1 LTEDVISIDDATI
14 APDLRFKVL
23 LGPFMTFLDRAGQA
37 TRRKK
42 TAPRELW
49 LEAAAELFPLE
60 MENLDAMVRDLTA
73 QGDAAAAL
81 RLAEL
86 ITDVYPENARAFFR
100 LAHVHQTLG
109 DARNALAPLHR
120 ALALDPDLP
129 FVRNNLAAA
138 LMTLFAPPEE
148 IIPLLEAAVAAAP
161 EEPEAWINL
170 ATQKLRV
177 FDLEGALAAGRKA
190 LQLSPDSPLACNNY
204 AQALKEDRRFD
215 EAEAM
220 VTRAIALSGGTPVF
234 KLNLG
239 LLNLLQGKYR
249 EGWEGYEW
257 RWSATPEKQRARPV
271 LPGPPWRGEPLA
283 GKTLLLWGEEGNGD
297 VMQFARFVPRM
308 AELVHS
314 QGGVIAWNSFPQ
326 FGDLLRRAPGHLVD
340 TYVTGGIPDLP
351 PFDYEF
357 PLLSTP
363 RLLGIDETSIPAPI
377 PYLVPDHVR
386 RSAWRERLAGE
397 TRLKVGLVWTGSSEQ
412 ARNPFRSV
420 DMARYAA
427 AFGGID
433 HVAFYSLQVGASD
446 EVRAVRASGFE
457 IADHTDEFKTY
468 DDTAAMVD
476 NLDLVITICTSM
488 AHLAGAL
495 GKPTW
500 VILDVNPHWPWRLE
514 GRESVWYP
522 TARLYRQPKF
532 ADWDPVLAEVARD
545 LAALA
550 ARPARGS
557 RKLKEA

>member
-1 LTEDVISIDDATI
+1 MNENI
-14 APDLRFKVL
+14 APDVRFQVL

-42 TAPRELW
+42 TAQRELW
-49 LEAAAELFPLE
+49 LEAAAALFSLE
-60 MENLDAMVRDLTA
+60 MENLDALVRGLTTP
-73 QGDAAAAL
+73 GDAPAAL

-86 ITDVYPENARAFFR
+86 ICDVYPDSARAFFR

-109 DARNALAPLHR
+109 DARNALAPLNR
-120 ALALDPDLP
+120 AMALDPDLP

-138 LMTLFAPPEE
+138 LMTLAAPATE
-148 IIPLLEAAVAAAP
+148 IIPLLEGAIAAAP
-161 EEPEAWINL
+161 DEPEAWINL

-204 AQALKEDRRFD
+204 AQALKEARRFD
-215 EAEAM
+215 EAEVM
-220 VTRAIALSGGTPVF
+220 VTRALELSGGTPVF

-249 EGWEGYEW
+249 PGWEGYEW
-257 RWSATPEKQRARPV
+257 RWSATPEKQKARPV
-271 LPGPPWRGEPLA
+271 LPGPPWRGEPLM

-314 QGGVIAWNSFPQ
+314 QGGRIAWNSFPQ

-340 TYVTGGIPDLP
+340 TYVTGGLPELP

-363 RLLGIDETSIPAPI
+363 RLLGIDETTIPAAT
-377 PYLVPDHVR
+377 PYLIPDHVR
-386 RSAWRERLAGE
+386 RSAWSERLADE
-397 TRLKVGLVWTGSSEQ
+397 KRLKVGLVWTGSSEQ

-433 HVAFYSLQVGASD
+433 NVAFYSLQVGGGSEITA
-446 EVRAVRASGFE
+446 ARASGFP
-457 IADHTDEFKTY
+457 IIDHTDEFKTY

-495 GKPTW
+495 AKPVW

-514 GRESVWYP
+514 GRETLWYP
-522 TARLYRQPKF
+522 TARLYRQREF
-532 ADWDPVLAEVARD
+532 HQWEPVLAEVARD
-545 LAALA
+545 LAGLA
-550 ARPARGS
+550 ARPSRAP

>member
-1 LTEDVISIDDATI
+1 LDDTI
-14 APDLRFKVL
+14 APAIRFKVL

-42 TAPRELW
+42 SAPRELW
-49 LEAAAELFPLE
+49 LEAAGELFSLE

-73 QGDAAAAL
+73 QGDGPAAM

-86 ITDVYPENARAFFR
+86 ITDVYPESARAFFR

-109 DARNALAPLHR
+109 DARSALAPLSH
-120 ALALDPDLP
+120 AMALDPNLP

-138 LMTLFAPPEE
+138 LMTLTAPATE
-148 IIPLLEAAVAAAP
+148 IIPLLESAVAAAP

-190 LQLSPDSPLACNNY
+190 LELSPDSPLACNNY
-204 AQALKEDRRFD
+204 AQALKEDRKFD
-215 EAEAM
+215 EAEIM
-220 VTRAIALSGGTPVF
+220 VSRANELSGGTPVF

-239 LLNLLQGKYR
+239 LLNLLQGKYPQ
-249 EGWEGYEW
+249 GWEGYEW
-257 RWSATPEKQRARPV
+257 RWSATPEKQKARPV

-297 VMQFARFVPRM
+297 VLQFARFVPRV

-314 QGGVIAWNSFPQ
+314 QGGRIAWNSFPQ

-363 RLLGIDETSIPAPI
+363 RLFGVDETTIPVPT
-377 PYLVPDHVR
+377 PYLIPDHVR
-386 RSAWRERLAGE
+386 RSAWRERLADE
-397 TRLKVGLVWTGSSEQ
+397 KRLKVGLVWTGSSEQ

-420 DMARYAA
+420 DLARYAA
-427 AFGGID
+427 AFGGIGN
-433 HVAFYSLQVGASD
+433 VAFYSLQVGARD
-446 EVRAVRASGFE
+446 EVGAVRATGFD
-457 IADHTDEFKTY
+457 IVDHTDEFKTY

-500 VILDVNPHWPWRLE
+500 VILDVNPHWPWGLE
-514 GRESVWYP
+514 GREAVWYP
-522 TARLYRQPKF
+522 TARLYRQATF
-532 ADWDPVLAEVARD
+532 ADWKPVLADVARD

-550 ARPARGS
+550 AS
-557 RKLKEA
+557 

>member
-1 LTEDVISIDDATI
+1 
-14 APDLRFKVL
+14 
-23 LGPFMTFLDRAGQA
+23 MTFLDRAGQA
-37 TRRKK
+37 TRRNK
-42 TAPRELW
+42 TARRELW
-49 LEAAAELFPLE
+49 LEAAAELFPLD
-60 MENLDAMVRDLTA
+60 MENLDATVRDLTT
-73 QGDAAAAL
+73 QGQVSEAL

-86 ITDVYPENARAFFR
+86 ITDVYPDNAKAFFR

-109 DARNALAPLHR
+109 DARSALAPLQR
-120 ALALDPDLP
+120 AMELDPNLP

-138 LMTLFAPPEE
+138 LMTMLAPPEA
-148 IIPLLEAAVAAAP
+148 IIPLLEGAVAAAP
-161 EEPEAWINL
+161 NEPEAWINL

-177 FDLEGALAAGRKA
+177 FDLEAALVAGRKA
-190 LQLSPDSPLACNNY
+190 LELAPDSPLAHNNY
-204 AQALKEDRRFD
+204 AQALKENQQFD
-215 EAEAM
+215 EAEVLVA
-220 VTRAIALSGGTPVF
+220 RANELSGGTPVF

-314 QGGVIAWNSFPQ
+314 QGGRIAWNSFPQ

-340 TYVTGGIPDLP
+340 QYVTGGIPDLP

-363 RLLGIDETSIPAPI
+363 RLFGIDETTIPTST
-377 PYLVPDHVR
+377 PYLIPDHVR

-397 TRLKVGLVWTGSSEQ
+397 RRLKVGLVWTGSVEQ

-427 AFGGID
+427 AFRGID
-433 HVAFYSLQVGASD
+433 NVAFYSLQVGAMD
-446 EVRAVRASGFE
+446 EVKAVRASGFE

-476 NLDLVITICTSM
+476 NLDLIITICTSM

-495 GKPTW
+495 AKPTW

-514 GRESVWYP
+514 GPETVWYP
-522 TARLYRQPKF
+522 TARLYRQTVF
-532 ADWDPVLAEVARD
+532 GDWSPVLAAVARD
-545 LAALA
+545 LTDLA
-550 ARPARGS
+550 AR
-557 RKLKEA
+557 

>member
-1 LTEDVISIDDATI
+1 
-14 APDLRFKVL
+14 
-23 LGPFMTFLDRAGQA
+23 MTFLDRAAQA

-49 LEAAAELFPLE
+49 LEAAAELFSLE
-60 MENLDAMVRDLTA
+60 MESLDAMVRDLTA
-73 QGDAAAAL
+73 KSDGPTAL

-86 ITDVYPENARAFFR
+86 ITDVYPESARAFFR
-100 LAHVHQTLG
+100 LAHVHQVLG
-109 DARNALAPLHR
+109 DARNAVAPLNR

-138 LMTLFAPPEE
+138 LMTLMAPAEE
-148 IIPLLEAAVAAAP
+148 IIPLLESAVAAAP

-190 LQLSPDSPLACNNY
+190 LALSPDSPLACNNY
-204 AQALKEDRRFD
+204 AQALKEDQKFD

-220 VTRAIALSGGTPVF
+220 VTRANELSGGTPVF

-239 LLNLLQGKYR
+239 LLNLLQGKYP

-297 VMQFARFVPRM
+297 VIQFARFVPRM

-314 QGGVIAWNSFPQ
+314 QGGLIAWNSFPQ

-363 RLLGIDETSIPAPI
+363 RLFGIDETTLPTTT

-386 RSAWRERLAGE
+386 RNAWRERLADE
-397 TRLKVGLVWTGSSEQ
+397 KRLKVGLVWTGSSEQ

-433 HVAFYSLQVGASD
+433 KVAFYSLQVGGGN
-446 EVRAVRASGFE
+446 EIKAVRASGFE
-457 IADHTDEFKTY
+457 IADLTEEFKTY
-468 DDTAAMVD
+468 DDTAAFVD

-495 GKPTW
+495 AKPTW
-500 VILDVNPHWPWRLE
+500 VILDVNPHWPWRLD
-514 GRESVWYP
+514 RTDSLWYP
-522 TARLYRQPKF
+522 TAKLYRQPKF
-532 ADWDPVLAEVARD
+532 ADWNPVLENVARD

-550 ARPARGS
+550 ARPKLARP
-557 RKLKEA
+557 KTKEAGALK

>member
-1 LTEDVISIDDATI
+1 LDDTI
-14 APDLRFKVL
+14 APDVRFRVL

-49 LEAAAELFPLE
+49 LEAAAELFSLD

-73 QGDAAAAL
+73 RGDGPAAM

-86 ITDVYPENARAFFR
+86 ITDVYPESARAFFR
-100 LAHVHQTLG
+100 LAHVYQTLG
-109 DARNALAPLHR
+109 DARR
-120 ALALDPDLP
+120 ALEPLNRAMALDPNLP

-138 LMTLFAPPEE
+138 LMTLTAPATE
-148 IIPLLEAAVAAAP
+148 IIPLLESAVAAAP

-190 LQLSPDSPLACNNY
+190 LELSPDSPLACNNY
-204 AQALKEDRRFD
+204 AQALKEDRKFD
-215 EAEAM
+215 EAEVM
-220 VTRAIALSGGTPVF
+220 VSRANELSGGTPVF

-249 EGWEGYEW
+249 PGWEGYEW
-257 RWSATPEKQRARPV
+257 RWSATPEKQKARPV

-297 VMQFARFVPRM
+297 VIQFARFVPKM
-308 AELVHS
+308 AELVHN
-314 QGGVIAWNSFPQ
+314 QGGRIAWNSFPQ

-363 RLLGIDETSIPAPI
+363 RLLGIDETTIPVPV
-377 PYLVPDHVR
+377 PYLVPDPVR
-386 RSAWRERLAGE
+386 RSAWRERLADE
-397 TRLKVGLVWTGSSEQ
+397 RRLKVGLVWTGSSEQ

-420 DMARYAA
+420 DLARYAA

-433 HVAFYSLQVGASD
+433 NVAFYSLQVGAGG
-446 EVRAVRASGFE
+446 EVKAVRAAGFG
-457 IADHTDEFKTY
+457 IVDHTDEFKTY

-514 GRESVWYP
+514 ARDSVWYP
-522 TARLYRQPKF
+522 TARLYRQPTF
-532 ADWDPVLAEVARD
+532 ADWNPVLAELARD

-550 ARPARGS
+550 AS
-557 RKLKEA
+557 